1 MRAKGTI
8 GYYRLESVLGE
19 GALGTVYRATDTRF
33 GRTVAV
39 KVLHPDLARDPDVRV
54 RFESEAR
61 IQAGLNHPN
70 IVSVYDVI
78 VEVQQLCV
86 VMELVEG
93 RSLDEVFA
101 QETGPMPLPA
111 VVDIMQQA
119 IQAVRYAHGQGV
131 VHRDLK
137 PSNVMVSTVEDR
149 TIVKV
154 MDFGVAA
161 VLGDEQLR
169 AAAGAKPAF
178 LRYMAPEQLRP
189 GARVDERSDIYSL
202 GAILYR
208 MATGRAPFDAVSDAS
223 LIDAIAGQ
231 TPPRPST
238 IDPDILPSLEAII
251 LKAIALDPGRRFASG
266 YEFLSALERM
276 GAWPGRPAV
285 TPPEVPMPPEGSTR
299 ARQPVEPAP
308 GPVLMPLPPRDPR
321 APANRVP
328 SRARRDASPRARWTP
343 PLLST
348 RAWMWVLGA
357 VVVIAALLVPAL
369 QRAAAD
375 REAELRE
382 SRARAQEEQRR
393 TTEAILEA
401 ARNRAREAEAAPPA
415 DSLAASVPSADSL
428 AASVPPAESPAASVP
443 PTDPLTAATVAPAAA
458 PDSSPAPQ
466 DASLQDRQAIL
477 QVIET
482 WRSTVVSNDL
492 ATHMQC
498 YAPIVDRYFSWTH
511 ASNAR
516 IESDKRKSPL
526 RSVQFDA
533 YAVSDVS
540 FEALAD
546 DRARVSFRKS
556 WDCVRPDGTRSRG
569 HERQQLAFRKIDGR
583 WRITS
588 ETESD
593 VVRLP

>member
-33 GRTVAV
+33 GRTVTV

-70 IVSVYDVI
+70 VASVYDFI
-78 VEVQQLCV
+78 VEERQLCV
-86 VMELVEG
+86 VMEFVEG

-101 QETGPMPLPA
+101 QETGPMPLPT

-131 VHRDLK
+131 VHRNLK
-137 PSNVMVSTVEDR
+137 PSNVMISTLEDR
-149 TIVKV
+149 TFVKV
-154 MDFGVAA
+154 MGFGAAA
-161 VLGDEQLR
+161 VLGDEHLR
-169 AAAGAKPAF
+169 AAAVAKPAF

-189 GARVDERSDIYSL
+189 GARADERSDIYSL

-208 MATGRAPFDAVSDAS
+208 MATGRAPFDAESDAS
-223 LIDAIAGQ
+223 LIDAITGLN
-231 TPPRPST
+231 PPRPST

-251 LKAIALDPGRRFASG
+251 TKTIARDPGRRFASC

-285 TPPEVPMPPEGSTR
+285 TPPEVPMPLEGPTR
-299 ARQPVEPAP
+299 ARQPVESAP
-308 GPVLMPLPPRDPR
+308 GPLLMPLPSR
-321 APANRVP
+321 APLAPVNRAP
-328 SRARRDASPRARWTP
+328 SRPRHDASPRTRWTP

-348 RAWMWVLGA
+348 RGWMWVLGA
-357 VVVIAALLVPAL
+357 IVVIAAALIPIL

-375 REAELRE
+375 HAAEARATRE
-382 SRARAQEEQRR
+382 RAQEEQRR

-401 ARNRAREAEAAPPA
+401 ARNRAREPEAISPT
-415 DSLAASVPSADSL
+415 SPSPVS
-428 AASVPPAESPAASVP
+428 PSPATSQ
-443 PTDPLTAATVAPAAA
+443 PAAA
-458 PDSSPAPQ
+458 LPPTAAPAPDSSSADRPAVAPVAAVDSSPAPQ
-466 DASLQDRQAIL
+466 DASVQDRQAIL

-498 YAPIVDRYFSWTH
+498 YAPVVDRYFSWTH

-540 FEALAD
+540 FEALAN
-546 DRARVSFRKS
+546 DRARVSFHKS

-569 HERQQLAFRKIDGR
+569 HESQQLAFRKIDGR

-593 VVRLP
+593 VVKLP